1 MSTTAASPAGSPGV
15 STAALLRS
23 LTDATFAQAIAPGTG
38 LVAVDFTA
46 EWCAPCRL
54 MKPVLESL
62 AREFEGSVRIAQLDA
77 DSNPDTLVRLGVR
90 GLPTVLV
97 FRDGQEVDRI
107 VGAQPAARLRERLSG
122 LIAR

>member
-1 MSTTAASPAGSPGV
+1 MTTPTAAHTLPSV
-15 STAALLRS
+15 TDES
-23 LTDATFAQAIAPGTG
+23 LPDAIAHGSG

-62 AREFEGSVRIAQLDA
+62 ALEYDNRLRIVQLDA
-77 DSNPDTLVRLGVR
+77 DSNPATLVRLGVR

-97 FRDGQEVDRI
+97 FRDGVVVDRI
-107 VGAQPAARLRERLSG
+107 VGAMPASRLRERMETL
-122 LIAR
+122 LA